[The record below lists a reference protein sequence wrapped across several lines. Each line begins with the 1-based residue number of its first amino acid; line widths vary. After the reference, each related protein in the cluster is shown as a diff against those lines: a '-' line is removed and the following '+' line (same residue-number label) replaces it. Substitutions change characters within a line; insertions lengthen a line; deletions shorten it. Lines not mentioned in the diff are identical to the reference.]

1 MRDGRRRPAIWAG
14 PFGFGLGNRLG
25 QPNHKSGPAQTTN
38 KFDLFRKIIILSKH
52 QSKIKN
58 PN

>member
-1 MRDGRRRPAIWAG
+1 MVGVGLPYGLG